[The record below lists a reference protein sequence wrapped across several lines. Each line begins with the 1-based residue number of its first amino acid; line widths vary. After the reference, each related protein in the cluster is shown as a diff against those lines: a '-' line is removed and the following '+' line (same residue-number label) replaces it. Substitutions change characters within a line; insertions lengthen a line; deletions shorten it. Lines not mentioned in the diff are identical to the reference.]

1 MEAEPTTPL
10 FPQTDF
16 DKYCFMRAFVR
27 FLRFEIGLIT
37 SERDEYRDLYYA
49 LKNRDR
55 TDDVKIKKTRRLENE
70 IAKLRRENA
79 SLATE
84 VVRLRQAAC
93 MQEDIIPP
101 NQAGLYQIGYNKL
114 TPSSH
119 DSLSN
124 R

>member
-1 MEAEPTTPL
+1 MEPEPTTPL

-37 SERDEYRDLYYA
+37 SDRDEYRDLYYA

-79 SLATE
+79 SLSGE
-84 VVRLRQAAC
+84 LIRLKQSVYTRSDI
-93 MQEDIIPP
+93 MQP
-101 NQAGLYQIGYNKL
+101 
-114 TPSSH
+114 
-119 DSLSN
+119 
-124 R
+124 